1 MRPLCHLRNCF
12 GSGSSS
18 WLSASKMISISLIK
32 EPIFTCPICL
42 DDCSSGFIL
51 DCSHRLC
58 YSCFDYQVY
67 LKDYV
72 YELDHKYDFQCC
84 TCRQYTNLSCDDV
97 GSSAYRRNLKH
108 IGQKEIPA
116 VINSNN
122 DDIHTIIHNSFL
134 NIQTAE
140 DLYSGDET
148 EEPSDGIEEMDDSD
162 DSDYS
167 PEEDSLWEQF
177 DD

>member
-1 MRPLCHLRNCF
+1 MND
-12 GSGSSS
+12 
-18 WLSASKMISISLIK
+18 
-32 EPIFTCPICL
+32 PIFLCPICL
-42 DDCSSGFIL
+42 EDCSSGVIL

-67 LKDYV
+67 RKDYV
-72 YELDHKYDFQCC
+72 YEPDHKYDFQCC
-84 TCRQYTNLSCDDV
+84 TCRQSTVLSCREV
-97 GSSAYRRNLKH
+97 GSSAYRRNMKH
-108 IGQKEIPA
+108 IGRQEIPI
-116 VINSNN
+116 VIETN
-122 DDIHTIIHNSFL
+122 DDDIGTIIHSSFM

-148 EEPSDGIEEMDDSD
+148 EEPSEGIEEMDDSD

-167 PEEDSLWEQF
+167 PEEDSLWEQL